1 MPTVKRPS
9 PSDRERRL
17 LEDARREA
25 AAKRGPA
32 PATPFPKAA
41 TAKPAAAAALSP
53 LDGRTV
59 VGWDHPA
66 ARRTPPDQAPAA
78 GGNPAAAQGAEAKW
92 SQIAA
97 LMEAERAAA
106 TEKRQ
111 RMKRAAT
118 IFVGVVLVIALI
130 VATRLLLKR

>member
-9 PSDRERRL
+9 ASDRERKL

-32 PATPFPKAA
+32 PATPPKAA
-41 TAKPAAAAALSP
+41 TAKPAAAAASSP

-66 ARRTPPDQAPAA
+66 ARATRPDQPPVA

>member
-1 MPTVKRPS
+1 MNKPS
-9 PSDRERRL
+9 SSDRERKL

-32 PATPFPKAA
+32 PAAA
-41 TAKPAAAAALSP
+41 SPRTAPAKPAAAALAP

-66 ARRTPPDQAPAA
+66 ARATPKDPPPAE
-78 GGNPAAAQGAEAKW
+78 GRNPAAAQGADAKW

-106 TEKRQ
+106 TEKRR

-118 IFVGVVLVIALI
+118 IFVGVVFVIALI